1 MKKEQYRI
9 VRNKRI
15 APGTFELVLEGNG
28 NVDGEFV
35 HIAIPGFYLR
45 RPLSICDKGP
55 GSLTIVYK
63 VVGKL
68 AWAADSTRMPAVVR
82 PCLSEAGWVCRRCT
96 FWQRN

>member
-35 HIAIPGFYLR
+35 HIAVPGFYLR
-45 RPLSICDKGP
+45 RPLSICDKGQ
-55 GSLTIVYK
+55 
-63 VVGKL
+63 
-68 AWAADSTRMPAVVR
+68 AA
-82 PCLSEAGWVCRRCT
+82 
-96 FWQRN
+96 